1 MWITTDDLIKIGLA
15 LLLGGLIG
23 AEREYRDKAAGFRT
37 IILIT
42 LGSTLFTMLSIKL
55 AGPANDPMR
64 VAANI
69 LTGIGF
75 IGAGAILR
83 GERGVI
89 GLTTAAI
96 IWLSAALGLGIGGGE
111 YVLSVVVTGFV
122 YTVLWLFPFFEKYID
137 QSRHMHV
144 YTITIAYSDEI
155 FDYLENI
162 LFESGLKLVA
172 AKRTKVSG
180 KLTCH
185 WTMAGPP
192 RVHEHLIE
200 MLLADPLILEF
211 EY

>member
-172 AKRTKVSG
+172 AKRTKVGG